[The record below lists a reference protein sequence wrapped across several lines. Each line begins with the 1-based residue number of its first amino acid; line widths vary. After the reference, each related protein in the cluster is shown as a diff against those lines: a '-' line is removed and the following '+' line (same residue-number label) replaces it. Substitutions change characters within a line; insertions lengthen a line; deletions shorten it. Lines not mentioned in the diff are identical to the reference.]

1 MIDRPVGTNNAA
13 ASTGLLLVWVFY
25 LELCEQNLN
34 SAAFLPLY
42 DLPRAHL
49 LYRQTVEE
57 IYLSELTPS
66 DRDAFGT
73 LHRLMESFRMKSL
86 YQYVGKSYWDGAFRH
101 LLAKK

>member
-1 MIDRPVGTNNAA
+1 MR
-13 ASTGLLLVWVFY
+13 LFY
-25 LELCEQNLN
+25 LLFHTL
-34 SAAFLPLY
+34 AAVSPS
-42 DLPRAHL
+42 
-49 LYRQTVEE
+49 TVEE
-57 IYLSELTPS
+57 IYLSELTLS

>member
-1 MIDRPVGTNNAA
+1 MCAP
-13 ASTGLLLVWVFY
+13 AS
-25 LELCEQNLN
+25 
-34 SAAFLPLY
+34 
-42 DLPRAHL
+42 
-49 LYRQTVEE
+49 VEE
-57 IYLSELTPS
+57 IYLSELTLS